1 MKRIFI
7 IALGMFSF
15 AAVIAASRD
24 QRVDLMPKLQ
34 PGQTLTYLLR
44 FRSDK
49 NVKTESNLVI
59 PLAPSVSP
67 VDTRALLRILILD
80 SQQVEGRLTVHGRS
94 EFLVE
99 DTGEPVPKSVS
110 QKQKSITQPLRPEG
124 KPVEFTISSEGI
136 AEKITG
142 LDALSPEQQQVW
154 QE

>member
-1 MKRIFI
+1 MKSKFI
-7 IALGMFSF
+7 LAATMLLSAAAIAP
-15 AAVIAASRD
+15 SRD
-24 QRVDLMPKLQ
+24 QYVNLLPKLQ

-110 QKQKSITQPLRPEG
+110 QK
-124 KPVEFTISSEGI
+124 
-136 AEKITG
+136 
-142 LDALSPEQQQVW
+142 
-154 QE
+154 